1 VIKIDIRDNFP
12 QVKAYI
18 ASVGKQARFAAAVA
32 LTRTAQDVRDA
43 ERKEMQRAFDR
54 PTPYTLNSLF
64 LKPAKPGDLNAQV
77 WIKDDRAGSG
87 IPATRYLLPEI
98 EGGAR
103 SIKRFEKALQLAGAM
118 PTGWFAVPGQG
129 ARLDGYGNVSAGQ
142 IIQILSQLRITLT
155 AGYNRNVS
163 LDPKKRALAQRR
175 AGGQYFALPNG
186 RGRLV
191 PGIYQ
196 ARDFAFG
203 RAAPKPVFI
212 FVRRITYRR
221 RFQFFEVAQRTVD
234 SNFAGHFSEEFSK
247 ALRSAR

>member
-1 VIKIDIRDNFP
+1 MIKIDIRDNFP

-18 ASVGKQARFAAAVA
+18 VNVGKQARYAAAVA

-43 ERKEMQRAFDR
+43 ERKEMVRAFDR

-64 LKPAKPGDLNAQV
+64 LKPAKVADLIAQV

-87 IPATRYLLPEI
+87 IPATRYLLPNI
-98 EGGAR
+98 EGGLR

-118 PTGWFAVPGQG
+118 PAGWFAVPGLG
-129 ARLDGYGNVSAGQ
+129 ARIDSYGNVSAGQ

-163 LDPKKRALAQRR
+163 TDPKKRAAAQRR
-175 AGGQYFALPNG
+175 AGGQYFALPQG

-212 FVRRITYRR
+212 FVRSITYKR
-221 RFQFFEVAQRTVD
+221 RFRFYEVAQAVVD
-234 SNFAGHFSEEFSK
+234 QRFGGHFAEEFSK